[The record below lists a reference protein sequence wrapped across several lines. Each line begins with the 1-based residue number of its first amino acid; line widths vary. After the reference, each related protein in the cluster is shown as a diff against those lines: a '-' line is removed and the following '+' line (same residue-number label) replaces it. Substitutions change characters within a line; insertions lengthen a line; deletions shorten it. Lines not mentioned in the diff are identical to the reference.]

1 MNHPIT
7 RTCTGAYYMTNQG
20 IRFIANGEEGPGVT
34 LIIQGKDPRPDS
46 NYDPE
51 QLAAGIKEEM
61 EHTDNPEIAAK
72 IVKDHLDEDSGY
84 YRKLKKAGL

>member
-7 RTCTGAYYMTNQG
+7 RTCTGTYYMTNQG
-20 IRFIANGEEGPGVT
+20 IRFVARSDEESPSAT

-72 IVKDHLDEDSGY
+72 IAKDHLDEDRDY
-84 YRKLKKAGL
+84 YKKLKTPI